1 MSTSTPHEIRH
12 LMAASLTP
20 TSRRNRGSRG
30 FTRYVREY
38 WFLAN
43 NGAGYCWPESLLIS
57 APSILEL
64 SCAENENLACAL
76 HFIFY
81 HANNQYLPIGVF
93 KPAGLLFKILAWR
106 GSEGGIANAKLAWFC
121 IAAFGYVM
129 KLCKVRKS
137 MQSIFAPR
145 DPWVLKR
152 LTFKTEY
159 MYNHYLLVTGRHLT
173 IGVVLLIT

>member
-1 MSTSTPHEIRH
+1 
-12 LMAASLTP
+12 MAPSLTP
-20 TSRRNRGSRG
+20 TSRKIGAAEVAPDTFVRINFSLIMSSGIVGLNLSSFQRHLSSKHRMLK
-30 FTRYVREY
+30 TRIWHVH
-38 WFLAN
+38 
-43 NGAGYCWPESLLIS
+43 CTSL
-57 APSILEL
+57 
-64 SCAENENLACAL
+64 
-76 HFIFY
+76 FY

-173 IGVVLLIT
+173 IGVVLLNT